1 MATTTAPRPLEP
13 DEIRRLLD
21 AIDDTPETAI
31 PIHLLTQGT
40 CKAYAVGDPAS
51 SDAVVVQSD
60 SLREEPWGI
69 GNDADGLWTLLRHL
83 DDWTVVDVSPDV
95 APRLGAIIRD
105 ATGERVCYYGDIHH
119 TLTRPAPAIDEP
131 AVRELTRDDR
141 GLLEAA
147 GVDGASFRGSLSAL
161 LEDGAVAGA
170 VVGGRIVGTAQTAAI
185 TGRYGDIGVATD
197 DRWRGRGFA
206 TAAAAIVAR
215 RVQET
220 GRTPVWSCG
229 EDNMASLRV
238 ARKLG
243 FEEVSRLTYV
253 IRRA

>member
-1 MATTTAPRPLEP
+1 MSRNPEPLDP
-13 DEIRRLLD
+13 DGTRRLVE
-21 AIDDTPETAI
+21 AIDETPETVI
-31 PIHLLTQGT
+31 PIHLLTEGT

-60 SLREEPWGI
+60 SLSEEPMGM
-69 GNDADGLWTLLRHL
+69 GGDAHGLWELLRHL
-83 DDWTVVDVSPDV
+83 DDWTVVNVSPDV
-95 APRLGAIIRD
+95 APRLGAIMRD
-105 ATGERVCYYGDIHH
+105 ATGRRVCYYGDIYH
-119 TLTRPAPAIDEP
+119 TMAKPAPIIDEP
-131 AVRELTRDDR
+131 AVRELTRDDL

-147 GVDGASFRGSLSAL
+147 GVDGADFRGGLPAL

-170 VVGGRIVGTAQTAAI
+170 VVDGRVVGTAQTAAI
-185 TGRYGDIGVATD
+185 TGRYAEIGVATD
-197 DRWRGRGFA
+197 ERWRGRGFA
-206 TAAAAIVAR
+206 TAAASIVAR
-215 RVQET
+215 RMQET

-229 EDNMASLRV
+229 EDNMASLQV